1 MFAVLI
7 LSNAII
13 CTFSVWNFF
22 IAQDIPQI
30 LQIDAFLIFISAS
43 GLAFIFFM
51 IFIEVIRRHSVT
63 CRVWFECVWVG
74 VYFLMQFSGAVVLS
88 TIGPSMMCAPSA
100 PADSCRSTMVLL
112 SFVWINSIN
121 LLGYFL
127 LLVISAILYANHDS
141 RIWSRAVRHFVWPD
155 HGFFSAT
162 APAPRSVDSEP
173 TSMSGLNGGRLGLG
187 FGVGKYN
194 NVYNVSKADVG
205 TGGPTTGNK
214 RRSIISIIAPKPRRT
229 AQSNVLGYEREHG
242 PEHIIE
248 PFDAPHPSGG
258 GPGNDINAYDT
269 MAYGNTY
276 GNTYGNYVNN
286 NSDNQ
291 TGQGPT
297 AWNVAITRPARA
309 VAAAAGPSSSQM
321 AERTRRR
328 VSRTY
333 PDTSFYATH
342 VQTALAAQPY
352 DAAPPLRVQNPS
364 HPTPSSTPPPVS
376 LPPPPPP
383 PPPVSL
389 KPQRSQKPQN
399 DARRTDTTS
408 SRKTGEKRLI
418 VSPAQAESEL
428 EWQQSRSR
436 PRQRAVVSPLQSQP
450 VVPTFPSP
458 VAVTSPRSRPSG
470 PRSRSKSQNGDWT
483 RPPPLDLSGVSSFGE
498 RRRG

>member
-1 MFAVLI
+1 M
-7 LSNAII
+7 
-13 CTFSVWNFF
+13 
-22 IAQDIPQI
+22 P
-30 LQIDAFLIFISAS
+30 
-43 GLAFIFFM
+43 
-51 IFIEVIRRHSVT
+51 
-63 CRVWFECVWVG
+63 
-74 VYFLMQFSGAVVLS
+74 VV
-88 TIGPSMMCAPSA
+88 
-100 PADSCRSTMVLL
+100 
-112 SFVWINSIN
+112 
-121 LLGYFL
+121 LGYFL

-155 HGFFSAT
+155 HGFSSAT
-162 APAPRSVDSEP
+162 APAPRSIDSEP
-173 TSMSGLNGGRLGLG
+173 TSMSGLNGGRLGFG
-187 FGVGKYN
+187 FGVGKHN
-194 NVYNVSKADVG
+194 DASNVG
-205 TGGPTTGNK
+205 TGGPTTTTKTK

-229 AQSNVLGYEREHG
+229 TQSNVLGHEREHG

-248 PFDAPHPSGG
+248 PFHSSHPSGG
-258 GPGNDINAYDT
+258 GPSNDINAYDT
-269 MAYGNTY
+269 IAYGHTY

-291 TGQGPT
+291 MGQTST
-297 AWNVAITRPARA
+297 AWNVAITRPAR
-309 VAAAAGPSSSQM
+309 AAAAGPSSSQM
-321 AERTRRR
+321 AERTQRR

-333 PDTSFYATH
+333 PDTSFYSTH

-352 DAAPPLRVQNPS
+352 DGAPPLRVQNPS
-364 HPTPSSTPPPVS
+364 HSTPSSTPPPVS

-389 KPQRSQKPQN
+389 KYQKSQRPQN

-408 SRKTGEKRLI
+408 SRKTGEKRLV

-436 PRQRAVVSPLQSQP
+436 PRQRQRAVVSPLPSQP
-450 VVPTFPSP
+450 VVPTFPPP